1 MFTMYADYAI
11 DLIYEEPGFSGQVL
25 DRSALGAALAR
36 QFAAHPGIG
45 FLTHDIIA
53 AGNRVIAEG
62 EVRWQEPGRT
72 RIVHQALFYTLA
84 LKNAQV
90 PVELH
95 VYPTG
100 GHGYGLRRTS
110 EPITSWPERLQD
122 WFIAQGLYKK

>member
-1 MFTMYADYAI
+1 MTTEEQQNAAIVRRTLDTYGAVPLDRWLADYAI

-72 RIVHQALFYTLA
+72 RIVHQALFYTLSVK
-84 LKNAQV
+84 LIRSLRVYAQ
-90 PVELH
+90 P
-95 VYPTG
+95 
-100 GHGYGLRRTS
+100 RS
-110 EPITSWPERLQD
+110 
-122 WFIAQGLYKK
+122 